1 MSDIAWSH
9 LFARVLCLNYLQE
22 RHYVSRAEEVSP
34 NDPLGDTWAS
44 LGANLGAGEIK
55 AVTGNQGQG

>member
-9 LFARVLCLNYLQE
+9 LFARVLCLDYLQE
-22 RHYVSRAEEVSP
+22 WHYVSRAEEVSP

-44 LGANLGAGEIK
+44 LGANLGAGEI
-55 AVTGNQGQG
+55 